1 MYRIMVVPSSPK
13 VQVASMPIDENGAA
27 ASDITDPRIEQILAI
42 VAKEASMDV
51 SRLRLDAR
59 IEEIG
64 LQSLDVVQAI
74 FELENHFNIEIP
86 VVADRAGAEFV
97 TLGDLVAHI
106 LVTLDKAD
114 ANLTKGM
121 AKAAPAKVT
130 PE

>member
-1 MYRIMVVPSSPK
+1 MSC
-13 VQVASMPIDENGAA
+13 
-27 ASDITDPRIEQILAI
+27 
-42 VAKEASMDV
+42 
-51 SRLRLDAR
+51 LRLDAR

-86 VVADRAGAEFV
+86 VVADRAGAEFT

-106 LVTLDKAD
+106 LATLDKAD
-114 ANLTKGM
+114 ADSTKGM

-130 PE
+130 LE